1 MSQQTTPKASA
12 TIPRQASRAAQPQET
27 EPTRWVGWIMFGSMM
42 MMLLGS
48 FHVVAGLVALFQDD
62 YFLVGPN
69 GLMVN
74 VDYTAWGWTH
84 LIGGA
89 LILATG
95 VAVLFGQ
102 MWARVAGVAIAMLS
116 ALVNLAFIEAYPL
129 WSMIMIAFDVA
140 VIWALTVHGG
150 EMKAARERAA

>member
-1 MSQQTTPKASA
+1 MSQQTTSKASA
-12 TIPRQASRAAQPQET
+12 TIPRQASRAGQPRET
-27 EPTRWVGWIMFGSMM
+27 EPTMWVGWIMFGSMM

-48 FHVVAGLVALFQDD
+48 FHLVAGFVALFQDD

-69 GLMVN
+69 GLMVD
-74 VDYTAWGWTH
+74 VDYTTWGWTH

-95 VAVLFGQ
+95 IAVLFGQ

-129 WSMIMIAFDVA
+129 WSMMMIGFDVA

-150 EMKAARERAA
+150 EIKAARERAV

>member
-1 MSQQTTPKASA
+1 M
-12 TIPRQASRAAQPQET
+12 
-27 EPTRWVGWIMFGSMM
+27 WVGWIMFGSMM

-48 FHVVAGLVALFQDD
+48 FHVVAGLVALFQDE

-102 MWARVAGVAIAMLS
+102 MWARIAGVGIAMLS

-129 WSMIMIAFDVA
+129 WSMIMIAFDVL

-150 EMKAARERAA
+150 EMRAARERAV

>member
-1 MSQQTTPKASA
+1 MSQQTTSKASA

-27 EPTRWVGWIMFGSMM
+27 EPTMWVGWIMFGSMM

-48 FHVVAGLVALFQDD
+48 FHLVAGFVALFQDD

-69 GLMVN
+69 GLMVD
-74 VDYTAWGWTH
+74 VDYTTWGWTH

-95 VAVLFGQ
+95 IAVLFGQ
-102 MWARVAGVAIAMLS
+102 MWARIAGVAIAMLS

-129 WSMIMIAFDVA
+129 WSMIMIGFDVA

-150 EMKAARERAA
+150 EIKAARERAV

>member
-1 MSQQTTPKASA
+1 MSQQTTSKAS
-12 TIPRQASRAAQPQET
+12 TVPRQASRAAQPRET
-27 EPTRWVGWIMFGSMM
+27 EPTIWAGWIMFGSMM

-48 FHVVAGLVALFQDD
+48 FHMVAGFVALFQEE

-69 GLMVN
+69 GLMIN
-74 VDYTAWGWTH
+74 VDYTTWGWTH

-89 LILATG
+89 VVIATG

-102 MWARVAGVAIAMLS
+102 MWARVLGVGIAMLS
-116 ALVNLAFIEAYPL
+116 ALVNLAFVAAYPI
-129 WSMIMIAFDVA
+129 WSLAMIAFDVV

>member
-1 MSQQTTPKASA
+1 M
-12 TIPRQASRAAQPQET
+12 
-27 EPTRWVGWIMFGSMM
+27 WVGWIMFGSMM

-48 FHVVAGLVALFQDD
+48 FHVVAGLVALFQEE
-62 YFLVGPN
+62 YFLVGAN

-74 VDYTAWGWTH
+74 VDYSTWGWTH

-89 LILATG
+89 VILATG
-95 VAVLFGQ
+95 IAVLFGQ
-102 MWARVAGVAIAMLS
+102 MWARVVGVGIAMLS

-129 WSMIMIAFDVA
+129 WSMIMIAFDVV

-150 EMKAARERAA
+150 EMKAARERAV